1 MADQQLDLLNALY
14 QSNPSYFSEE
24 DISLLQTR
32 NEQEDIPFQKIEDT
46 RVVEDNLWNTVSR
59 GMLMLHTGMLEGF
72 TTLPVNDWVG
82 LKPRN
87 TAEQLF
93 SSIGQLMGF
102 IGGFI
107 PGPGLLGKLG
117 LTSAARGIS
126 MLGRTA
132 KAAKIASEGK
142 YFLQLKSLPMMGADL
157 MMKGLNKATGGG
169 AALEAVKFLG
179 KGTVGRNLL
188 GGGLHLGFAS
198 GIASAPI
205 YDLSWDS
212 FVDRRLE
219 GAIHG
224 GIFGAGNRAIGNL
237 IGRGGKLDLGKV
249 LFKGE
254 PDELIA
260 LSKTGSQVA
269 AKTLKNQ
276 DKINMFARALSSSL
290 FFGMPSTL
298 QDYPLELQVYEYLLN
313 AYFGA
318 KEMPLAQRTAL
329 ELSRPFA
336 SNPVKRDMLLRPEK
350 HIPNYDNLPDA
361 VKNELQIQAE
371 FQFGGTVN
379 EFYNN
384 TELAAAKTVD
394 KVQQV
399 LETQLNEGKIN
410 QKQYGELF
418 KNWRIN
424 QVVEQAAKE
433 GKTEEEV
440 QQKITEKT
448 EQLKDQLAEESFIK
462 SQYEEL
468 MNSVLNKDLGDP
480 NLQHQSIVQGNK
492 ELDDFYQQS
501 GLARPYREPFRE
513 ISKWISNK
521 KGILIEDVASQ
532 VEIEKAVIKEAQ
544 QYLGKKD
551 AGEAEWNSFKEN
563 IAKQANAELDDNI
576 TRELRRTWVKVKQ
589 SEQRLSLSVKA
600 DNSISEP
607 SVITPEGLK
616 RVPEFAPRPIMAD
629 LLIHESGLTTLR
641 EIKNYEQKD
650 GTEIDIYRAID
661 EGLLTDKDL
670 ILKAY
675 NTPLYANQD
684 GKVIKLAD
692 NTAIYGGRKDEP
704 VLLSGRFLIAKEDAN
719 RVIEEARPYVGKD
732 YQKGLERFG
741 IADKE
746 AYDHIYANNI
756 EMLRQFNG
764 FDTVRELFEAKGK
777 FITDPIALTKR
788 FQVFND
794 HSPKLEPGYMKDIDD
809 NFKFIILNARNSDG
823 TFHSELEG
831 SEYTFYAKDKDK
843 KVQLFKYD
851 AHLDGGVFV
860 RDDVYNK
867 MVSYFGYDTDTSSA
881 KGVHIFKGDSG
892 EPAIVDGYTRLWRGE
907 TSYEKGST
915 KVPDWVKD
923 ANKDKPRGIFFSAS
937 KEEANYY
944 DQKFGNKSG
953 NISYID
959 VPTADI
965 EAYRASNNGGKQYT
979 AQGMAV
985 KEFFL
990 PEELGEERISYKNNS
1005 QGGFI
1010 GKLAWHKASPELT
1023 KWMTENNIHAF
1034 HFDTTAKQRGARES
1048 ADWQMK
1054 DGQFIFPKG
1063 FTVYDSPWESVSVN
1077 SAEDIHGAVEKY
1089 QKIAKTVSTNID
1101 GSTEL
1106 GRKAQKSYI
1115 DNFVKPKIYSSPE
1128 VSREIAG
1135 AIDLYSKNNIAE
1147 ADKIADKI
1155 DIDSIGMQDKIRILN
1170 TTKVANKLW
1179 KKIVDDI
1186 LNIDPVEDDLTYF
1199 DGIIENE
1206 TLEYKDDFIKAKGTA
1221 QRYLDAIG
1229 DNLTPQLLQ
1238 LPGIRE
1244 YYEAALKRYFIE
1256 HTITPRTKY
1265 SAKLIFTPHD
1275 PFVTEKLGGIKP
1287 GYYYANDGLKSKIIP
1302 TSKGEMTLEE
1312 AYKAVPDELEHMFV
1326 RVPTSSASG
1335 VRLLKFG
1342 GFTDTAGYGFKVHPE
1357 EYFNMDGADNDI
1369 DSAFVYFDM
1378 PKEIKD
1384 YYRAQRDQWYEKAKY
1399 NGKDIKVSKEAKQNP
1414 EFLDKEN
1421 TQPLYKF
1428 DPISYL
1434 EVNKSASQG
1443 KEQLGYGMST
1453 GNRLKA
1459 IYDMLMN
1466 QKRGYLFGYTKNGE
1480 VAWRAKINKDRN
1492 IIEDL
1497 VRDVVNYSADAA
1509 DGNKLK
1515 DKDQVQSLLFKKFFT
1530 NIESKDKKGIWR
1542 LLSPTATNK
1551 FTNNEGKEITYRLFN
1566 LKANPE
1572 YAAMMK
1578 LDSAAKG
1585 KEYRF
1590 GRPAIKYKFEDI
1602 IKIFKDYRETF
1613 ENKIPNT
1620 WYGAMH
1626 ELGTMEYQYKGIS
1639 GWLGG
1644 RTNLGDWLQEFT
1656 EKWNKKLIRKYVGRF
1671 VVSTPKEN
1679 LLKQRQ
1685 LFIDRH
1691 RHLYG
1696 ETPLEL
1702 QRLNTTA
1709 DRYESELAA
1718 QDLYD
1723 NASAL
1728 YSIRTGA
1735 VLDKVVDGSKSI
1747 TEIQKKVAEF
1757 QRDLGNIRKAKKNN
1771 TDYIKNDGI
1780 YNTDKLSR
1788 DVTEYYKTLTN
1799 NQPGKDYFEALLS
1812 SSLHIQEMSLAKYI
1826 EKEIRELKSVDKD
1839 SERAREL
1846 RDIIKYKSKEWKST
1860 NADTFFMNLDVISAN
1875 TMKNI
1880 ANVFQKLSDVTF
1892 QPVDWKKAAT
1902 ASITDAGGLAEVI
1915 GDVSRE
1921 KVVIQTDTAK
1931 AKELVDSV
1939 DSILKRKSA
1948 ILEAGKDKVLN
1959 AELESVNKVFQDI
1972 LIRKPFL
1979 IANLEDRLMSF
1990 GQERWG
1996 IAKPFKALT
2005 LPEYKSFVRELARL
2019 DRAKTNGM
2027 ELDKSDYYWIPERF
2041 DAKHRQYD
2049 YGYTES
2055 VIKYWN
2061 GEGIKEAVIRE
2072 PLSRMGKNTRSL
2084 MTGAKMKDEYVA
2096 AVQKRILEDS
2106 YISKIQSDLNRQIAG
2121 SGDDLFSIAIAR
2133 RESGLKGKVYKDNLR
2148 QADKLF
2154 NEKYKD
2160 KKFNLSKADGSTVAR
2175 TADEIINGIS
2185 AEVTRH
2191 AKEAWKLVFDKA
2203 VMEKWISPYSA
2214 SKMIDNYQG
2223 IDWLDTEKAIPQ
2235 IASKFISGSR
2245 DIPFVTLNGIDR
2257 LIHSHMAM
2265 HHNFSVFEV
2274 DPITSAPRWVT
2285 RRAIDLKLFTDR
2297 VNFLN
2302 ARAAETTTG
2311 EITLPNGEKQVISV
2325 PKYAWLSY
2333 RSDFTD
2339 SEVFREWQNH
2349 YWPHRDI
2356 PKKFMEQRMQEEL
2369 VQAQAA
2375 NDLKTVADI
2384 RLKYARA
2391 YGDDILEDAGRTE
2404 NTLSVLEGGVT
2415 EKEMTQ
2421 THFFSSPGSLMN
2433 RDKENPLP
2441 GYSTKLKAWV
2451 DYETGLAS
2459 TYWNKLTALVTDW
2472 NIRQFTH
2479 ESAIGKNDIGKEN
2492 AVQWERFMRNTVRE
2506 VLGYPSRF
2514 PDSWIDDPGSKIKGH
2529 PYYWLTN
2536 DYWLRKGKMADKFF
2550 GVDKNSPQ
2558 AVKDAVKNRKLA
2570 ALSNVEGKAQMMSL
2584 LFSPKSFLTN
2594 LITANIN
2601 TVISAGWRFRKMASD
2616 LALLKSIN
2624 PKWQNWSDIERDID
2638 LLGGIESFIRNE
2650 AALSQRFT
2658 SEQAKRFMEKAIA
2671 YIKKD
2676 KNLNDKSLYEIAK
2689 EEGLTEEFV
2698 NTGAYFMRKSER
2710 MGRRAAWLSHY
2721 LKAREVLEASNY
2733 AFEWDDPWLISFANK
2748 GVNAT
2753 QFLYN
2758 SSNRPAFTRTS
2769 LGKIF
2774 TRFQLFAYNSVMWRK
2789 DIVKQAAESGWN
2801 YNSPEYQ
2808 KFQRMATADLF
2819 VMTLATLLPA
2829 SLFNAAL
2836 PPPYNYLKDFTSF
2849 LFGDKEEQEK
2859 AFFGILPYPANV
2871 VQPIFPPA
2879 SRYFTSTFSSLMTG
2893 DWDKFTGYHIWS
2905 WMPFGR
2911 VMNDARR
2918 GLDNPAMFMER
2929 NFGIPVIT
2937 LATGMSKAKK
2947 NSEGKVNLSG
2957 LLFENP

>member
-14 QSNPSYFSEE
+14 QSNPSYFREE

-32 NEQEDIPFQKIEDT
+32 NEQEGIPFQ
-46 RVVEDNLWNTVSR
+46 RVEDMQIEQESQSIFDSFSR
-59 GMLMLHTGMLEGF
+59 GMAMLHTGMLEGF
-72 TTLPVNDWVG
+72 TTLPVNDWAG

-87 TAEQLF
+87 TMEQIF
-93 SSIGQLMGF
+93 SSVGQLAGF
-102 IGGFI
+102 VGGFI

-117 LTSAARGIS
+117 LTSMARGVS
-126 MLGRTA
+126 MLARAG

-142 YFLQLKSLPMMGADL
+142 YFLQLKSVPMLGADL
-157 MMKGLNKATGGG
+157 IMKGLNKATGGG
-169 AALEAVKFLG
+169 AALEAVKFLR
-179 KGTVGRNLL
+179 KGTIGRDLL
-188 GGGLHLGFAS
+188 EGGLHLGLAS
-198 GIASAPI
+198 GIAAAPV
-205 YDLSWDS
+205 YDLSWETLTDQRM
-212 FVDRRLE
+212 DA
-219 GAIHG
+219 AIQG
-224 GIFGAGNRAIGNL
+224 GIFGVGNRAIGNL
-237 IGRGGKLDLGKV
+237 IGRGGKLDLGKAI
-249 LFKGE
+249 FKGE

-260 LSKTGSQVA
+260 MSKTGSPLA
-269 AKTLKNQ
+269 LKTLKNQ
-276 DKINMFARALSSSL
+276 DKINMAARAISSSL

-298 QDYPLELQVYEYLLN
+298 ADAPLELQVYEYLLN
-313 AYFGA
+313 GYFGA

-329 ELSRPFA
+329 ELSKPFL
-336 SNPVKRDMLLRPEK
+336 SPIKRDMLLRPEK
-350 HIPNYDNLPDA
+350 HIPNYDSLPED

-384 TELAAAKTVD
+384 TELAAAKTIDNVQ
-394 KVQQV
+394 KV
-399 LETQLNEGKIN
+399 LDTQLNEGKIN

-433 GKTEEEV
+433 GKTEQEV
-440 QQKITEKT
+440 QEKILDATEK
-448 EQLKDQLAEESFIK
+448 LKDQLADEAATK

-468 MNSVLNKDLGDP
+468 VSSILNKDQGNPDL
-480 NLQHQSIVQGNK
+480 LYQSIVQGNK

-521 KGILIEDVASQ
+521 KGIAIEDVASQ

-551 AGEAEWNSFKEN
+551 AGETEWNSFKEN

-576 TRELRRTWVKVKQ
+576 TKELRRTWVKVKQ

-607 SVITPEGLK
+607 SAITPEGLK
-616 RVPEFAPRPIMAD
+616 RNPEFAPRPLIAD
-629 LLIHESGLTTLR
+629 LLMHESGLTTLR

-650 GTEIDIYRAID
+650 GTEIDIYRAMD
-661 EGLLTDKDL
+661 KGLITDRDL

-675 NTPLYANQD
+675 NTPMYANQD

-692 NTAIYGGRKDEP
+692 NTAIYGGRKDEA
-704 VLLSGRFLIAKEDAN
+704 VLLSGKFLVAKEDAS
-719 RVIEEARPYVGKD
+719 RVIEEAKPYIEKD
-732 YQKGLERFG
+732 YQAGLERFG

-764 FDTVRELFEAKGK
+764 FDTVKELFETKGK
-777 FITDPIALTKR
+777 FITDPVALTKR

-794 HSPKLEPGYMKDIDD
+794 HSPKLESGYMKEIGD
-809 NFKFIILNARNSDG
+809 NFKFIILNAKNSDG
-823 TFHSELEG
+823 SFHSKLEG
-831 SEYTFYAKDKDK
+831 DEYVFYVKDKGK
-843 KVQLFKYD
+843 NVQLLKYD

-867 MVSYFGYDTDTSSA
+867 MVSYFGYDTNTSSA
-881 KGVHIFKGDSG
+881 KGVHIFKGG
-892 EPAIVDGYTRLWRGE
+892 E
-907 TSYEKGST
+907 
-915 KVPDWVKD
+915 
-923 ANKDKPRGIFFSAS
+923 DK
-937 KEEANYY
+937 
-944 DQKFGNKSG
+944 
-953 NISYID
+953 
-959 VPTADI
+959 
-965 EAYRASNNGGKQYT
+965 
-979 AQGMAV
+979 
-985 KEFFL
+985 L
-990 PEELGEERISYKNNS
+990 
-1005 QGGFI
+1005 GGFI

-1023 KWMTENNIHAF
+1023 KWMTDNNIHAF

-1048 ADWQMK
+1048 SDWQMQ
-1054 DGQFIFPKG
+1054 DGQFVFPKG
-1063 FTVYDSPWESVSVN
+1063 FTVYNSPWESVSVN
-1077 SAEDIHGAVEKY
+1077 SAEDVHGAVEKH

-1101 GSTEL
+1101 GSTIL
-1106 GRKAQKSYI
+1106 GKKAQESYI
-1115 DNFVKPKIYSSPE
+1115 NNFVRPKIYSTPE

-1135 AIDLYSKNNIAE
+1135 AIDYYNKNNITE
-1147 ADKIADKI
+1147 ADQIADRI
-1155 DIDSIGMQDKIRILN
+1155 DVDAIGMQDKIKILN
-1170 TTKVANKLW
+1170 NTKVANKLW
-1179 KKIVDDI
+1179 KKIVDDV
-1186 LNIDPVEDDLTYF
+1186 LNIDPIEDDATYF
-1199 DGIIENE
+1199 DGIIEDE
-1206 TLEYKDDFIKAKGTA
+1206 TLEYKDDFIKTKGTA

-1229 DNLTPQLLQ
+1229 GNLTPQLLN

-1275 PFVTEKLGGIKP
+1275 PFVTEKLNGIKK
-1287 GYYYANDGLKSKIIP
+1287 GYYYANDGLKSKIVP
-1302 TSKGEMTLEE
+1302 TSKGEMTLEQAFKE
-1312 AYKAVPDELEHMFV
+1312 VPDELEHMFV

-1335 VRLLKFG
+1335 VRLLKLG
-1342 GFTDTAGYGFKVHPE
+1342 GFTGTAGYGFKVHPE

-1369 DSAFVYFDM
+1369 DSSFVYFDM

-1384 YYRAQRDQWYEKAKY
+1384 YYRAQRDQWYEPAKY
-1399 NGKDIKVSKEAKQNP
+1399 NGKDVKVSKEAKQNP
-1414 EFLDKEN
+1414 EFLDVEN
-1421 TQPLYKF
+1421 TRPLYKF
-1428 DPISYL
+1428 DPVSYL
-1434 EVNKSASQG
+1434 EVNKSATQG
-1443 KEQLGYGMST
+1443 KGQLGYGLST
-1453 GNRLKA
+1453 GNRLKS
-1459 IYDMLMN
+1459 IYDMMSRQGKEFLE
-1466 QKRGYLFGYTKNGE
+1466 GYTKNGD
-1480 VAWRAKINKDRN
+1480 VAWRARINKDRTV
-1492 IIEDL
+1492 IEDL
-1497 VRDVVNYSADAA
+1497 IRDVVNYSADAA

-1515 DKDQVQSLLFKKFFT
+1515 DKDQIQSLLFKKFFSS
-1530 NIESKDKKGIWR
+1530 IETKDKKGIWR
-1542 LLSPTATNK
+1542 PLSPTATNS
-1551 FTNNEGKEITYRLFN
+1551 FVNNAGKEITYRLFN

-1578 LDSAAKG
+1578 LDSVAKG

-1590 GRPAIKYKFEDI
+1590 GQPARKYKFEDI
-1602 IKIFKDYRETF
+1602 VKILKDYRQTF
-1613 ENKIPNT
+1613 DNSIPNA

-1626 ELGTMEYQYKGIS
+1626 ELGAMEYQYKGIS
-1639 GWLGG
+1639 GWLGS
-1644 RTNLGDWLQEFT
+1644 RTNLGDWLQQFT
-1656 EKWNKKLIRKYVGRF
+1656 EKWDRKAIKKYIGRF

-1685 LFIDRH
+1685 NYIDRH
-1691 RHLYG
+1691 RNLYG
-1696 ETPLEL
+1696 TTPLEL
-1702 QRLNTTA
+1702 AQLNAAA
-1709 DRYESELAA
+1709 DRFESELAA

-1723 NASAL
+1723 NASAF
-1728 YSIRTGA
+1728 YTIAAGA
-1735 VLDKVVDGSKSI
+1735 KLDKVVDGSKSI
-1747 TEIQKKVAEF
+1747 TEIKKKVAEF
-1757 QRDLGNIRKAKKNN
+1757 QRDLGQIRNAKKRN

-1788 DVTEYYKTLTN
+1788 DVTEYYKTLAD
-1799 NQPGKDYFEALLS
+1799 NQPAKDYFEALLS

-1826 EKEIRELKSVDKD
+1826 EDETRELKRVKEQYAIKQDKLQELELIKNRRS
-1839 SERAREL
+1839 SEYYLLLQIRKEQIAKLKNRIAEL
-1846 RDIIKYKSKEWKST
+1846 DYTIKGKSKEWKST

-1880 ANVFQKLSDVTF
+1880 ANTFQKLSDVTF
-1892 QPVDWKKAAT
+1892 QQVDWKKAA
-1902 ASITDAGGLAEVI
+1902 DANVSDMNGLAEVI
-1915 GDVSRE
+1915 GEIDKG
-1921 KVVIQTDTAK
+1921 KVVIQNDTAK
-1931 AKELVDSV
+1931 AKEMVDSM
-1939 DSILKRKSA
+1939 DSILRRKSA
-1948 ILEAGKDKVLN
+1948 VLEAGKDKVLN
-1959 AELESVNKVFQDI
+1959 SELESVNKIFQDI
-1972 LIRKPFL
+1972 LIRKPNL
-1979 IANLEDRLMSF
+1979 IANLEDRLMIF

-1996 IAKPFKALT
+1996 IAKTFKSLT
-2005 LPEYKSFVRELARL
+2005 LPEYKSFVRELVRL
-2019 DRAKTNGM
+2019 DKAKESGL
-2027 ELDKSDYYWIPERF
+2027 ELGKSDYYWIPERF

-2061 GEGIKEAVIRE
+2061 GDGIKEAVIRE
-2072 PLSRMGKNTRSL
+2072 PLSRMGKNTKSL

-2096 AVQKRILEDS
+2096 AIQKRILEDS
-2106 YISKIQSDLNRQIAG
+2106 FISKVQSDLNRQMPG
-2121 SGDDLFSIAIAR
+2121 SGDDIFSIAIAR
-2133 RESGLKGKVYKDNLR
+2133 RESALRGDAYKNNLE
-2148 QADKLF
+2148 QANKLF

-2160 KKFNLSKADGSTVAR
+2160 KQFNLSRPDGSTVVR

-2185 AEVTRH
+2185 SEVTKL
-2191 AKEAWKLVFDKA
+2191 AKEAWKLVSDK
-2203 VMEKWISPYSA
+2203 VVLDKWITPYSA
-2214 SKMIDNYQG
+2214 VKTIDNYQG
-2223 IDWLDTEKAIPQ
+2223 LDWIDTEKAIPS
-2235 IASKFISGSR
+2235 IASKFISASR
-2245 DIPFVTLNGIDR
+2245 DIPYVTLEGIER

-2265 HHNFSVFEV
+2265 YQSFSVFDTV
-2274 DPITSAPRWVT
+2274 KNKWVNE
-2285 RRAIDLKLFTDR
+2285 RAIDRKSFADR

-2302 ARAAETTTG
+2302 ERAAETTG
-2311 EITLPNGEKQVISV
+2311 KEITLPNGEKQVVNV
-2325 PKYAWLSY
+2325 PKYPWLSY
-2333 RSDFTD
+2333 NSNFTD
-2339 SEVFREWQNH
+2339 SAALREWQKV
-2349 YWPHRDI
+2349 YWPHRDV
-2356 PKKFMEQRMQEEL
+2356 PRKLMEQRMQEEL
-2369 VQAQAA
+2369 VKAQEA
-2375 NDLKTVADI
+2375 NDLKAIADI

-2391 YGDDILEDAGRTE
+2391 YGNDILEDAGRTE
-2404 NTLSVLEGGVT
+2404 GTLSVLEGGVS
-2415 EKEMTQ
+2415 EKEMAQ
-2421 THFFSSPGSLMN
+2421 THFFSSPSSLMN

-2479 ESAIGKNDIGKEN
+2479 ESAIGKNDIGKDN

-2506 VLGYPSRF
+2506 ALGYPSRF
-2514 PDSWIDDPGSKIKGH
+2514 PDTWIDDPGSKIKGH

-2536 DYWLRKGKMADKFF
+2536 DFWLRKGKAVDKFF

-2558 AVKDAVKNRKLA
+2558 AVKDAIKNRKLA
-2570 ALSNVEGKAQMMSL
+2570 TLSNVEGKAQMMSL

-2594 LITANIN
+2594 LVTANTN
-2601 TVISAGWRFRKMASD
+2601 TVVSAGWKYWKMAGD
-2616 LALLKSIN
+2616 IALLKSVN
-2624 PKWQNWSDIERDID
+2624 PKWQNWSDIENDID

-2658 SEQAKRFMEKAIA
+2658 SEQAKRFMEKAIS

-2676 KNLNDKSLYEIAK
+2676 KNLNDKSLMELAK

-2710 MGRRAAWLSHY
+2710 MGRRRAWIAHY

-2733 AFEWDDPWLISFANK
+2733 SYDWDDPWLISLANK

-2758 SSNRPAFTRTS
+2758 SSNRPAFTRSS
-2769 LGKIF
+2769 LGKVF
-2774 TRFQLFAYNSVMWRK
+2774 TRFQLFAYNSIMWRK
-2789 DIVKQAAESGWN
+2789 DIVKHAAESGWD

-2829 SLFNAAL
+2829 SLFNAAM

-2859 AFFGILPYPANV
+2859 AFFGILPYPANI
-2871 VQPIFPPA
+2871 VQPILPPA
-2879 SRYFTSTFSSLMTG
+2879 SRYFTATFSSLMSG

-2947 NSEGKVNLSG
+2947 NSEGKVNLHGTLPES
-2957 LLFENP
+2957 F